1 MLVCLLA
8 CLLSLLVAGCG
19 SSGSSK
25 TIKSAS
31 DLTGKI
37 VGVQEGTTGDLD
49 ITDDKD
55 IKVKSV
61 ERFNT
66 GYEAVQALKQG
77 KIDAVII
84 DDQPAQTFVNQVKGL
99 KILDEPFEES
109 DISVQHSDGRAE
121 E

>member
-61 ERFNT
+61 ER
-66 GYEAVQALKQG
+66 
-77 KIDAVII
+77 
-84 DDQPAQTFVNQVKGL
+84 
-99 KILDEPFEES
+99 
-109 DISVQHSDGRAE
+109 RARSTRSSSMTSRRRPSSIR
-121 E
+121 